1 MNKSIIKYNFSQ
13 KINCNK
19 WKIGVTVHALQSNS
33 HLSIESTKRAIG
45 KDEGHSN
52 KKLDIWQRWT
62 AGYWQFYWT
71 VIVSKIAN
79 WFQFYKMEAVERALY
94 PDSQSRQKL
103 GISHGLMHD
112 LLGRKQNWNIINP
125 QLSDQ
130 NRPDISKM
138 TNSAKNPGHLNR
150 FLTTNIVINKTIM
163 L

>member
-1 MNKSIIKYNFSQ
+1 MNRSIIKYNFPQ

-19 WKIGVTVHALQSNS
+19 WKIGVTVHALQRNS

-62 AGYWQFYWT
+62 AGCWQFYWT
-71 VIVSKIAN
+71 VIGSVIAN
-79 WFQFYKMEAVERALY
+79 RFQFYKMEEVERAMH

-103 GISHGLMHD
+103 GISHSPMHD
-112 LLGRKQNWNIINP
+112 LLGRKQNQNIINP
-125 QLSDQ
+125 LLSDQ

-138 TNSAKNPGHLNR
+138 TNSAKNPEHLNR
-150 FLTTNIVINKTIM
+150 FLTPNIVINKTIM

>member
-1 MNKSIIKYNFSQ
+1 MNRSVIKYNFPQ

-33 HLSIESTKRAIG
+33 HLSLESTKRASG

-52 KKLDIWQRWT
+52 KKLEIWQRWT
-62 AGYWQFYWT
+62 AGCWQFYWM
-71 VIVSKIAN
+71 VIGSVMAN
-79 WFQFYKMEAVERALY
+79 RFQFYKMEEAEREMH

-103 GISHGLMHD
+103 GINHGLMHD
-112 LLGRKQNWNIINP
+112 LLGRKQNQNLNP
-125 QLSDQ
+125 QWTNL

-138 TNSAKNPGHLNR
+138 TNSAKNPEYLNR
-150 FLTTNIVINKTIM
+150 FLTPNIVINGTVM